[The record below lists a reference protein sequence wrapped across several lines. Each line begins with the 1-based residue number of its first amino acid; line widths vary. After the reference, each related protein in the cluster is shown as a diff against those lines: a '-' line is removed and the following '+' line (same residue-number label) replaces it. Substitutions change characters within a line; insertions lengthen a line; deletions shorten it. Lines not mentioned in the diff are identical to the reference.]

1 MSITIY
7 HNPRCSKSRKTL
19 EIIESQ
25 GISPTI
31 VEYLATPPDAD
42 TLLRLAR
49 LLNVPLAELL
59 RRGEAAFR
67 DAGDEVPLD
76 DDQALAAWLHENA
89 IVLERPIVVDEDR
102 GRAVI
107 GRPPENVMDL
117 LCQEPSRQ

>member
-31 VEYLATPPDAD
+31 VEYLASPPDPD

-49 LLNVPLAELL
+49 LLNVPLTELL
-59 RRGEAAFR
+59 RRGEAAFKN
-67 DAGDEVPLD
+67 AGDEVPLD
-76 DDQALAAWLHENA
+76 DDQALAAWLHQNP
-89 IVLERPIVVDEDR
+89 IVLERPIVVDEERD
-102 GRAVI
+102 RAVL

-117 LCQEPSRQ
+117 LRQEPSRQ